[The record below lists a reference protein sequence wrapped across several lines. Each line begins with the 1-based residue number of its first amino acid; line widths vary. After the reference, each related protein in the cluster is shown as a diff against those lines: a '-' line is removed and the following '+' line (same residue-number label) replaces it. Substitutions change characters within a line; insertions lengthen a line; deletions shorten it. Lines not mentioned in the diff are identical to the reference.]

1 MNKFTKVNTDKK
13 FSLNIDTSFSKSSLA
28 KNKSGNT
35 TDYKLTLG
43 LNLKLKHQEE
53 GKSEMKHEEIYFTE
67 NFIITKND
75 STFEQTNY
83 ENLMKNNLTE
93 ILLNRVIIYLKTK

>member
-1 MNKFTKVNTDKK
+1 
-13 FSLNIDTSFSKSSLA
+13 
-28 KNKSGNT
+28 
-35 TDYKLTLG
+35 
-43 LNLKLKHQEE
+43 
-53 GKSEMKHEEIYFTE
+53 MKHEEIYFTE